1 MALFCQCVIFLCF
14 ILSLEMKIWK
24 LTQVNFFYWEK
35 LYLLCKKVILNCR
48 NAKHWKYQCFHVVF
62 IKCLTNPLNN
72 EYRFVAL
79 CELSLDIDHLCQY
92 ICFYK
97 WNTFDHC
104 NPMRTCQLEMYSG
117 VPNRFA
123 SLNILYIE
131 QFFSFCIVLYACKC
145 DKHLN

>member
-1 MALFCQCVIFLCF
+1 MDFGIVLSVCYFFMFHFIFGNENLEIDKIYFFIGKSCILFCG
-14 ILSLEMKIWK
+14 
-24 LTQVNFFYWEK
+24 
-35 LYLLCKKVILNCR
+35 KVILNCR

-79 CELSLDIDHLCQY
+79 CELSLDIDYLCQY

-117 VPNRFA
+117 VSNRFA

-131 QFFSFCIVLYACKC
+131 QFFSFLHCTIYM
-145 DKHLN
+145 